1 MGGELAD
8 FNINEIAGAGSLI
21 LGSLGGLMLICFKS
35 RCSSINY
42 SCFYGLFR
50 WNCIR
55 QIPVDNSSDEE
66 NSSNKKNEKN
76 IVKKKIDNKMPS
88 ILPPVEPEPQ
98 P

>member
-42 SCFYGLFR
+42 SCFYGLFK

-66 NSSNKKNEKN
+66 DSSNKNN
-76 IVKKKIDNKMPS
+76 DKKIFK
-88 ILPPVEPEPQ
+88 
-98 P
+98 